1 MGIIVVAEKVQEVMD
16 QGKRTSRR
24 ENADNSDSKRLK
36 VEQSDHPSGSELN
49 ENSEQE
55 LGSGSEGLE
64 VKEGVWL
71 VLALVLVLVV
81 RKPLGKSTPPR
92 LSTSNNNNNKNKMI
106 HLMKPIHWDQLK
118 KINSTTI

>member
-16 QGKRTSRR
+16 QGKETSRR

-49 ENSEQE
+49 ENSNKNLYQE
-55 LGSGSEGLE
+55 VRGLE
-64 VKEGVWL
+64 VKEEVWL

-81 RKPLGKSTPPR
+81 R
-92 LSTSNNNNNKNKMI
+92 N
-106 HLMKPIHWDQLK
+106 H
-118 KINSTTI
+118 